1 MAKTTAS
8 WSSGSTDSILQRV
21 NELTEQSGT
30 LNKLFY
36 IYFEKA
42 THHSYKRNS
51 STETFQ
57 DAMKRPGPVTYAG
70 GDVPIH
76 VELIG
81 TQESG
86 LFFSECKIKVLQ
98 GKCLVTKISG
108 AETYSVLKDIF
119 NCDISASP
127 RLDVLEAAAH
137 GVRGLDEKCVEN
149 LKELNVLNS
158 SAWPNLTIEQVNLS
172 AGQEA
177 TIEAGYYFISFMF

>member
-1 MAKTTAS
+1 MMANKTPHHDDDRLTK
-8 WSSGSTDSILQRV
+8 TLKSIKPMQG
-21 NELTEQSGT
+21 EEW
-30 LNKLFY
+30 KEKFY
-36 IYFEKA
+36 IHIQKVKA
-42 THHSYKRNS
+42 LRKKKKES
-51 STETFQ
+51 TFQ
-57 DAMKRPGPVTYAG
+57 DAMRRPGPVTYAG

-119 NCDISASP
+119 ECDISASP

-149 LKELNVLNS
+149 LKELNDNT

-177 TIEAGYYFISFMF
+177 TIEAGYYFISYMF